1 MRKLIISLLSPC
13 IFIFVA
19 QAQNRTLEFYISQGN
34 KNSPLLIDFQNQ
46 INSAALDSILVKAA
60 QKPQVDANA
69 QLMYAPVFGKLGYDD
84 AITNGGNYSSAVSA
98 SQYFLN
104 RNVLNNKYQGIRT
117 QKQSLANQKK
127 VSENDLRRVIT
138 NQYLTSYADFSD
150 LSFNESFLKL
160 MLQEKELLK
169 TLVDHGVYKQTDFLS
184 LLIETQTQEMLILQL
199 YAQFKKDFRLLN
211 QVCGINDTGKYALAL
226 PVINANAPINIAMS
240 PLLMQYKIDSLKIIN
255 DKWAIDLRYK
265 PKFNWFTDAGLMSST
280 PQNFYQ
286 HLGFSAGINFSIPIY
301 DGHQRK
307 YETQKLDIQ
316 EDSRSSY
323 QRFFITQYDQQMKQL
338 TDELTSIRQLEQQ
351 LKKQTNSSTELITLA
366 KSQLN
371 MGNMPITEFINAVK
385 NYLGINHALNQTQIR
400 EFQIINEMNYLLQK

>member
-1 MRKLIISLLSPC
+1 
-13 IFIFVA
+13 
-19 QAQNRTLEFYISQGN
+19 
-34 KNSPLLIDFQNQ
+34 
-46 INSAALDSILVKAA
+46 
-60 QKPQVDANA
+60 
-69 QLMYAPVFGKLGYDD
+69 
-84 AITNGGNYSSAVSA
+84 
-98 SQYFLN
+98 
-104 RNVLNNKYQGIRT
+104 
-117 QKQSLANQKK
+117 
-127 VSENDLRRVIT
+127 
-138 NQYLTSYADFSD
+138 
-150 LSFNESFLKL
+150 
-160 MLQEKELLK
+160 
-169 TLVDHGVYKQTDFLS
+169 
-184 LLIETQTQEMLILQL
+184 
-199 YAQFKKDFRLLN
+199 
-211 QVCGINDTGKYALAL
+211 
-226 PVINANAPINIAMS
+226 
-240 PLLMQYKIDSLKIIN
+240 
-255 DKWAIDLRYK
+255 
-265 PKFNWFTDAGLMSST
+265 MSST